1 MQPLSVIFALLITE
15 QLSLQ
20 RLSLRNGNADWLVK
34 AQTPPSEQYES
45 IVSSPIVMFILT
57 GHQDFTTI
65 RAIISVISD
74 FLRVW
79 KMLSVFT
86 FCSSVMIREQ
96 FTPGEIHMF
105 KICFIKGRN
114 CGNPAQNE

>member
-1 MQPLSVIFALLITE
+1 MQPLSVSFALLITE

-65 RAIISVISD
+65 RAIISVI
-74 FLRVW
+74 
-79 KMLSVFT
+79 MLYVFT